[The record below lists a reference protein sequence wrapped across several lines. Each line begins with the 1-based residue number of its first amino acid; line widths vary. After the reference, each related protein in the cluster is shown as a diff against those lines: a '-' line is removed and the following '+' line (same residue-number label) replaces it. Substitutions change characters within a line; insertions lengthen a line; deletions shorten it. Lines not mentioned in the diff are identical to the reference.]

1 MRLGILCSSNPDMSF
16 LVAVLKNP
24 FHGVRHLRLDEWR
37 WSLWDIDEDVESVIE
52 LAAIALECG

>member
-1 MRLGILCSSNPDMSF
+1 M
-16 LVAVLKNP
+16 NP

-37 WSLWDIDEDVESVIE
+37 WSLWGIDEDLESVVE